1 MSIRLRLGL
10 WYGTLAAVLVAVFGA
25 VVFSTV
31 AAYLREDLR
40 RSTERLADHFVESAQ
55 GRTDGASAET
65 LMQAFAAPDVT
76 VAVFDSTGRLL
87 AATPTPP
94 ASPGLAPDEGAGT
107 AAGAA
112 PARAERLAP
121 VPRGGYR
128 AERAIAAPNVFSV
141 DEPVRAV
148 VLGWFF
154 TRRLMLDR
162 LLRVL
167 VVSGVLASVAGV
179 FIGWGVA
186 GGALRPVSMMVEAA
200 RRIARSQD
208 FRHRLPT
215 AGSRDELG
223 QLTSAFNEMLAEL
236 EKAFENQRRFVA
248 DASHEL
254 RAPLATLQ
262 GNLELLERA
271 ANLSEAERRAVW
283 RDIRDEVRRLG
294 RLVSDLLSL
303 ARAEAGQGL
312 HLLPVELDRVVTDVL
327 RSMRNEVAQHRL
339 VVEHLEPVQVMG
351 DADRLREL
359 LVILLDNA
367 IRYTPPGG
375 EIRVGLGHTPGPEV
389 ALSVADTGIGIAPED
404 LPHIFERFY
413 RADKARSR
421 ATGGTGLGLAIA
433 RWIVEAHGGRIEV
446 ESQPGQGSR
455 FTVRLPAARPA
466 SPEAETHT

>member
-10 WYGTLAAVLVAVFGA
+10 WYGTVAALLVAVFGA
-25 VVFSTV
+25 IVFSTV

-40 RSTERLADHFVESAQ
+40 RSTRRLADHFVESAQ
-55 GRTDGASAET
+55 GRIDGASVQT

-76 VAVFDSTGRLL
+76 VAVVDAAGRLL
-87 AATPTPP
+87 AATPQAPLEAAPGEGEASLPSAATASAEEFV
-94 ASPGLAPDEGAGT
+94 ASPRE
-107 AAGAA
+107 
-112 PARAERLAP
+112 
-121 VPRGGYR
+121 GYR
-128 AERAIAAPNVFSV
+128 VERTISAPNVFAGS
-141 DEPVRAV
+141 EAVRV
-148 VLGWFF
+148 VVVGWFF
-154 TRRLMLDR
+154 TRRSMLDH

-167 VVSGVLASVAGV
+167 WVGGILASLAGVL
-179 FIGWGVA
+179 IGWGVA
-186 GGALRPVSMMVEAA
+186 GGALRPVSSMVEAA

-208 FRHRLPT
+208 FRHRLPA
-215 AGSRDELG
+215 AGARDELG
-223 QLTSAFNEMLAEL
+223 QLASAFNEMLAEL

-271 ANLSEAERRAVW
+271 ADLSEEERRAIW

-312 HLLPVELDRVVTDVL
+312 QRQPVELDRLVTDVL
-327 RSMRNEVAQHRL
+327 RSMRTEMAQHRL
-339 VVEHLEPVQVMG
+339 VVEHLEPVHVMG
-351 DADRLREL
+351 DTDRLREL

-367 IRYTPPGG
+367 IRYTPAGG
-375 EIRVGLGHTPGPEV
+375 EIRVGLTHGPGPEV

-446 ESQPGQGSR
+446 ESHLGQGSR
-455 FTVRLPAARPA
+455 FTVRLPTAQSPSAEAAA
-466 SPEAETHT
+466 

>member
-10 WYGTLAAVLVAVFGA
+10 WYGTLAAALVAIFGA

-40 RSTERLADHFVESAQ
+40 RSTERFADHFVESAQ
-55 GRTDGASAET
+55 GRADGSSAET
-65 LMQAFAAPDVT
+65 LMQAFGAPDVT
-76 VAVFDSTGRLL
+76 VEVFDAGGRLL
-87 AATPTPP
+87 AATPQAP
-94 ASPGLAPDEGAGT
+94 PGLAPG
-107 AAGAA
+107 
-112 PARAERLAP
+112 
-121 VPRGGYR
+121 GGYR
-128 AERAIAAPNVFSV
+128 TERIIPAPNVFSA

-167 VVSGVLASVAGV
+167 VVGGVLASVAGV

-186 GGALRPVSMMVEAA
+186 GGALRPVSTMVEAA

-223 QLTSAFNEMLAEL
+223 QLASAFNEMLAEL

-262 GNLELLERA
+262 GNLELLDRA
-271 ANLSEAERRAVW
+271 ANLSEEERRAIW

-312 HLLPVELDRVVTDVL
+312 HLQPVELDRVVTDVL
-327 RSMRNEVAQHRL
+327 RPMRTEMAQHRL
-339 VVEHLEPVQVMG
+339 VVEHLEPVPVMG

-367 IRYTPPGG
+367 IRYTPAGG
-375 EIRVGLGHTPGPEV
+375 EIRVGLRHTPGQEV

-446 ESQPGQGSR
+446 ESQLGRGSR
-455 FTVRLPAARPA
+455 FTVRLPVAPPA
-466 SPEAETHT
+466 STGAEARLQA